1 MSSRLLFENYR
12 FSKNLAGLSLLA
24 WKKGQRV
31 LLLTQLC
38 DIAIADK
45 GSIRVPPPLL
55 KGQAEEQPLGRP
67 IDSSIPPDG
76 IAAAKRAKRR
86 RAQGRHLIRFAT
98 SL

>member
-1 MSSRLLFENYR
+1 M
-12 FSKNLAGLSLLA
+12 AGLSLLA

-55 KGQAEEQPLGRP
+55 KGQAEEQP
-67 IDSSIPPDG
+67 IESSIPPDG
-76 IAAAKRAKRR
+76 IAAAKRAERR
-86 RAQGRHLIRFAT
+86 RDWVRESRNGVWLLDPYLGMYRVLEGQAL
-98 SL
+98 L

>member
-1 MSSRLLFENYR
+1 MERTPRALAMWM
-12 FSKNLAGLSLLA
+12 AGLSLLA

-55 KGQAEEQPLGRP
+55 KGQAEEQPLGR
-67 IDSSIPPDG
+67 
-76 IAAAKRAKRR
+76 
-86 RAQGRHLIRFAT
+86 L
-98 SL
+98 

>member
-1 MSSRLLFENYR
+1 MSVGEEGLKQGVEK
-12 FSKNLAGLSLLA
+12 SKSSTA
-24 WKKGQRV
+24 
-31 LLLTQLC
+31 
-38 DIAIADK
+38 
-45 GSIRVPPPLL
+45 L

-76 IAAAKRAKRR
+76 IAAAKRAERR